1 MKEKIQT
8 GIVKI
13 LMLLLSFVVI
23 SSSFGEQQRD
33 RPSAIHGKQKGTKR
47 AAITGTI
54 VDVTGNLVAVR
65 DGDNQTIRVV
75 SVSDTQLTGLVPGK
89 TVEAD
94 GTASGGLII
103 AGNIKITG
111 GSPWPETSTPS
122 EPSGQINHILFLI
135 QENHTFDSYFG
146 TYPGAEGLPK
156 GIKVPLQPGG
166 TPTIAPFHFTREL
179 THDMPHRWA
188 AAHAAMDGGKMDGFV
203 QAERSRDTM
212 GYYDGADLPNYWAYA
227 GQFILADNFFSSLA
241 GPSLPNHLYTVAA
254 QSGGLVKN
262 QPQPPAEGFDF
273 VTMAELLGASEISW
287 KYYDGGPDPKSFGYW
302 NPLPGFKTF
311 MDSEKLRSH
320 LVDNT
325 EYFRDLREGGLPAVA
340 WIIPNTA
347 ESEHPPADVQLGM
360 WYVTS
365 IVNALMKS
373 PYWQNSVLIITWDDY
388 GGFYDHVPPPEVD
401 KYGYGPR
408 VPAIIVSPYA
418 QPGFIDHTLYD
429 FTSVLRFIEDRFN
442 LKPLTER
449 DKNANN
455 LAQSL
460 NLKQQPLSP
469 FLIKGK
475 LGLTP

>member
-1 MKEKIQT
+1 MREKIYIS
-8 GIVKI
+8 IVKI
-13 LMLLLSFVVI
+13 LLLLLGLVVI
-23 SSSFGEQQRD
+23 SSALGEQQQNIRSEIYGSQRD
-33 RPSAIHGKQKGTKR
+33 TKDGT
-47 AAITGTI
+47 ITGTI

-65 DGDNQTIRVV
+65 NENDKTIRVV
-75 SVSDTQLTGLVPGK
+75 LVSDMQLSGLVPGK

-103 AGNIKITG
+103 VSNITITG
-111 GSPWPETSTPS
+111 GGPWSEPSTPS
-122 EPSGQINHILFLI
+122 QPSGQIDHILFLI

-146 TYPGAEGLPK
+146 TYPGAEGFPQ

-166 TPTIAPFHFTREL
+166 TPTIAPFHFTSRL
-179 THDMPHRWA
+179 THDMPHKWA
-188 AAHAAMDGGKMDGFV
+188 AAHEAMDGGKMDGFI
-203 QAERSRDTM
+203 QAEHSTDTM
-212 GYYDGADLPNYWAYA
+212 GYYDGTDLPNYWAYA

-254 QSGGLVKN
+254 QSGGLIN
-262 QPQPPAEGFDF
+262 NRPHPPAAGFDF
-273 VTMAELLGASEISW
+273 VTMAELLGASGISW

-311 MDSEKLRSH
+311 MDSGKLMSH

-325 EYFRDLREGGLPAVA
+325 EYFRDLRNGKLPAVA

-347 ESEHPPADVQLGM
+347 ESEHPPHDIQVGM

-373 PYWQNSVLIITWDDY
+373 PYWQNSILIITWDDY
-388 GGFYDHVPPPEVD
+388 GGFYDHVPPPQVD

-408 VPAIIVSPYA
+408 VPAIIISPYV

-429 FTSVLRFIEDRFN
+429 FTSVLRFIEERFN
-442 LKPLTER
+442 LKPLTDR
-449 DKNANN
+449 DKDANSF
-455 LAQSL
+455 ARSL
-460 NLKQQPLSP
+460 NLKQQLAP
-469 FLIKGK
+469 FLIKGS
-475 LGLTP
+475 LR